1 MWGGIEAKKR
11 SGKKISAGYVLRFEK
26 QRVVIIGHK
35 TWDIC
40 ACDEAPRAVVDLSP
54 CGAYGAF
61 SRVAVQLYHRYYR
74 GG

>member
-1 MWGGIEAKKR
+1 MWRGIEAKKR
-11 SGKKISAGYVLRFEK
+11 SVKKISRLCVEIWKAER
-26 QRVVIIGHK
+26 VIIGHK

-61 SRVAVQLYHRYYR
+61 FRVGVQLYHRYYR